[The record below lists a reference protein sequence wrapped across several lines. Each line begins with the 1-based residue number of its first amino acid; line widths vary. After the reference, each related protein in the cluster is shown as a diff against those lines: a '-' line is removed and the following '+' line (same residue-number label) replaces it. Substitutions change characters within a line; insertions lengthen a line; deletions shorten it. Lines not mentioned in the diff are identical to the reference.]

1 LDNAESVAL
10 VTGKWRS
17 DPTEE
22 DTRVQL
28 IREKGLK
35 KNYWK
40 AMLEVGTKYERHD
53 GSSKSALLIVQ
64 RLLQKPV
71 MLKREPGWVRERLK
85 IIEEQVKMKRMAE
98 EKMSKSREEQP
109 KNEEKP
115 FYIPWNA
122 QTRPILKC
130 MWTILRVL
138 GLGVVGI
145 IAIGCTPDFQTHSFV
160 GRIGWGLWWISFPSL
175 IVAFFYRWPYIS
187 HVALLSFDCLLPF
200 IVFNG
205 VTESLFRG
213 PGHYKDQIDLG
224 FCLLCVIVFALNSD
238 MYYHWP
244 HDASMYFL

>member
-28 IREKGLK
+28 IREKGLTEK
-35 KNYWK
+35 YWK

-85 IIEEQVKMKRMAE
+85 IIEEQEKMKRMAE
-98 EKMSKSREEQP
+98 ETMSKSREQQP
-109 KNEEKP
+109 KNKKQP
-115 FYIPWNA
+115 SYSAWNP
-122 QTRPILKC
+122 QTLLILKL

-138 GLGVVGI
+138 AVGVTGLC
-145 IAIGCTPDFQTHSFV
+145 AIGATTKFQTLPFL
-160 GRIGWGLWWISFPSL
+160 GRIVWGLLFVSYPFL
-175 IVAFFYRWPYIS
+175 IVFFVYKWVYIS
-187 HVALLSFDCLLPF
+187 HMALLSFDCFLILAVNDLFMQRIPKVLGLAF
-200 IVFNG
+200 CVF
-205 VTESLFRG
+205 
-213 PGHYKDQIDLG
+213 G
-224 FCLLCVIVFALNSD
+224 FAFNAD

-244 HDASMYFL
+244 HNASMYFW